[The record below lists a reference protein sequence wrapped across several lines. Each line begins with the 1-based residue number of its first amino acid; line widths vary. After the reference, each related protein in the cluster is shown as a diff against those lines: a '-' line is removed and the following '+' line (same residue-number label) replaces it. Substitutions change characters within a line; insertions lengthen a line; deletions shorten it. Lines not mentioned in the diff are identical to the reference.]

1 MRSLTMITAG
11 LAGERDPAQPLLTY
25 YDGPSRVELSG
36 STTANWVAKTANLM
50 VDGYGEPGKIG
61 ILLPLHWQFV
71 VILLA
76 GVAVE
81 ATVEVAATPGG
92 LDGCDFVFVHAPH
105 AETVRDLGLD
115 VDEVFALSGHP
126 LGAPCHG
133 LGSSITDYAREV
145 PSFADF
151 FGGDLPMGAGIQ
163 LNRRLVPL
171 PLADGWTAADRV
183 LITGS
188 PSTPAGLATI
198 LRALRV
204 GASLVLAT
212 GAVDL
217 AAISAAERV
226 TQVA

>member
-1 MRSLTMITAG
+1 MRSLTLITAG

-50 VDGYGEPGKIG
+50 VDGYGAPGKIG
-61 ILLPLHWQFV
+61 VLLPLHWQFV

-76 GVAVE
+76 GVAVG
-81 ATVEVAATPGG
+81 ATVEVAARPV
-92 LDGCDFVFVHAPH
+92 DVNDCDYAFVHAPY
-105 AETVRDLGLD
+105 AETVRDLD

-126 LGAPCHG
+126 LGAPCSSV
-133 LGSSITDYAREV
+133 GSMITDYAREV
-145 PSFADF
+145 PSYADF
-151 FGGDLPMGAGIQ
+151 FGGQLPMGAGIQ
-163 LNRRLVPL
+163 LHHQLVPL

-183 LITGS
+183 LISGS
-188 PSTPAGLATI
+188 PSTPAGLASI

-204 GASLVLAT
+204 GASLVLVT
-212 GAVDL
+212 GDVDL

>member
-1 MRSLTMITAG
+1 MRSLTLITAG

-50 VDGYGEPGKIG
+50 VDGYGAPGKIG
-61 ILLPLHWQFV
+61 VLLPLHWQFV
-71 VILLA
+71 VVLLA
-76 GVAVE
+76 GVAVG
-81 ATVEVAATPGG
+81 ATVEVAAKPID
-92 LDGCDFVFVHAPH
+92 LNGCDYAFVHAPY
-105 AETVRDLGLD
+105 AEAVRSMD

-126 LGAPCHG
+126 LGAPCHSV
-133 LGSSITDYAREV
+133 GSMITDYAREV
-145 PSFADF
+145 PSYADF
-151 FGGDLPMGAGIQ
+151 FGGQLPMGAGIQ
-163 LNRRLVPL
+163 LHHQLVPL
-171 PLADGWTAADRV
+171 PPADGWTAADRV

-198 LRALRV
+198 LRALRA